1 MQEREPFGLSFFSD
15 ADRTQTCNLLI
26 RSQMLYSI
34 KLRRLSLIASAKI
47 ERIFILCK
55 YLTRKILKNLK
66 KRAFPSPSDRRFG
79 AVLLRY
85 SALNRCMS
93 PCAPPK
99 PGFAGPR
106 PLLPPPFCRRVRSR
120 DSPRLPEAPRGG
132 AEVFPGFSRGF
143 PEAFPKL
150 PRGFSE
156 VFPWTV
162 PGSRAQLAPFLR
174 PAGPT
179 PNSGVS
185 DRRFRTRQGCVRA
198 YGGYNTV

>member
-132 AEVFPGFSRGF
+132 PRFSRGF
-143 PEAFPKL
+143 PGVL
-150 PRGFSE
+150 PGLSRGFSE
-156 VFPWTV
+156 ASPGLFRGFPV
-162 PGSRAQLAPFLR
+162 DCPGQARS
-174 PAGPT
+174 AGPVSS
-179 PNSGVS
+179 PRGSDSQFRRLGPSFPDPARLRAGV
-185 DRRFRTRQGCVRA
+185 RGL
-198 YGGYNTV
+198 

>member
-120 DSPRLPEAPRGG
+120 DSPRLPEAPRG
-132 AEVFPGFSRGF
+132 ARGF
-143 PEAFPKL
+143 PGVL
-150 PRGFSE
+150 PGLSRGFSE
-156 VFPWTV
+156 ASPGLFRGFPV
-162 PGSRAQLAPFLR
+162 DCPGQPRS
-174 PAGPT
+174 AGPVSS
-179 PNSGVS
+179 PRGSDSQFRRLGPSFPDPARLRAGV
-185 DRRFRTRQGCVRA
+185 RGL
-198 YGGYNTV
+198 

>member
-1 MQEREPFGLSFFSD
+1 MVDFESD

-66 KRAFPSPSDRRFG
+66 KRAFSFPSDRRFG
-79 AVLLRY
+79 PVLLRY

-106 PLLPPPFCRRVRSR
+106 PLLPPPFCRRVRFR
-120 DSPRLPEAPRGG
+120 DSPRLPRGG
-132 AEVFPGFSRGF
+132 RGF
-143 PEAFPKL
+143 PGVL
-150 PRGFSE
+150 PGLSRGFSE
-156 VFPWTV
+156 ASPGLFRGFPV
-162 PGSRAQLAPFLR
+162 DCPGQPRS
-174 PAGPT
+174 AGPVSS
-179 PNSGVS
+179 PRGSDSQFRRLGPSFPDPARLRAGV
-185 DRRFRTRQGCVRA
+185 RGL
-198 YGGYNTV
+198 

>member
-1 MQEREPFGLSFFSD
+1 MKISTP
-15 ADRTQTCNLLI
+15 I
-26 RSQMLYSI
+26 RI
-34 KLRRLSLIASAKI
+34 R
-47 ERIFILCK
+47 
-55 YLTRKILKNLK
+55 
-66 KRAFPSPSDRRFG
+66 
-79 AVLLRY
+79 
-85 SALNRCMS
+85 
-93 PCAPPK
+93 
-99 PGFAGPR
+99 
-106 PLLPPPFCRRVRSR
+106 LPPPRMEALPARRVPNFR
-120 DSPRLPEAPRGG
+120 PRLTPAVKRKKVRAATPPGRGR
-132 AEVFPGFSRGF
+132 VFPGVVPGFSRGF

-185 DRRFRTRQGCVRA
+185 GRRFRTRQGCVRA